1 MKKEEDWSI
10 PGISPAGYL
19 WFSPVDCIPVTT
31 AACSHTS
38 SDLVVTSPLKLL
50 ACHYCVS
57 QEEVWAVP
65 LLVEVQTSLSK
76 SEGRVQV
83 LSVAGFR
90 GRGQKPSVL
99 FIYLFYFIFIFY
111 ILYLF
116 SQQQLNPVIGSAP
129 FVQRMMSI
137 GPVCFYWTLLSVVQ
151 SSFTTHKF
159 NSIHKQTGGANE
171 GSFFPSIKLVHFK

>member
-76 SEGRVQV
+76 SEGQVQV

-99 FIYLFYFIFIFY
+99 FKHCKSAAAEPCHWFCPFCSEDDVNWSSLFLLDFTVCSPVQFY
-111 ILYLF
+111 Y
-116 SQQQLNPVIGSAP
+116 SQIQFHP
-129 FVQRMMSI
+129 
-137 GPVCFYWTLLSVVQ
+137 
-151 SSFTTHKF
+151 
-159 NSIHKQTGGANE
+159 QTDRGRQ
-171 GSFFPSIKLVHFK
+171 